1 MVEVYPDLFVGNQ
14 EDYERMTSSIL
25 LKCFNDEFSFVGAAK
40 YPWHKEHAKMDGS
53 DCEGYDGKAMPKDQK
68 EYLYAEREHALYC
81 NLIDAK
87 DPAYIPD
94 EIILKCLDFIQKEM
108 QNDRKVLICC
118 NQGESR
124 SPSIAMMYMIEDGFF
139 DDCEHISDVFERFK
153 SFYPNYKPANG
164 MEKKVIAFFEG
175 NKYEKEFWGD

>member
-1 MVEVYPDLFVGNQ
+1 MVEVYPGLFVGNQ
-14 EDYERMTSSIL
+14 EDYEAMTSFPHC
-25 LKCFNDEFSFVGAAK
+25 KEFEKEFSFIGAAK

-53 DCEGYDGKAMPKDQK
+53 DCEGYEGKSMPKDQK

-87 DPAYIPD
+87 DPAYVPD

-124 SPSIAMMYMIEDGFF
+124 SPSIALMYMIEDGFF
-139 DDCEHISDVFERFK
+139 DDCNGIYNVIKRFD
-153 SFYPNYKPANG
+153 SLYPVYKPANG
-164 MEKKVIAFFEG
+164 MEQKVI
-175 NKYEKEFWGD
+175 EFWRKYKDGE

>member
-1 MVEVYPDLFVGNQ
+1 MVEVYPGLFVGNQ
-14 EDYERMTSSIL
+14 EDYEVMNSFHNC
-25 LKCFNDEFSFVGAAK
+25 KEFEKEFSFVGAAK

-53 DCEGYDGKAMPKDQK
+53 DCEGYEGKAMPKDQK

-139 DDCEHISDVFERFK
+139 DDCRSVYNVLDRFGAL
-153 SFYPNYKPANG
+153 YPIYNPANG
-164 MEKKVIAFFEG
+164 MEQKVI
-175 NKYEKEFWGD
+175 EFWRKYKDGK

>member
-1 MVEVYPDLFVGNQ
+1 MVEVYPGLFVGNQ
-14 EDYERMTSSIL
+14 EDYETMTS
-25 LKCFNDEFSFVGAAK
+25 FPNWNEFDVEFSFIGAAK

-53 DCEGYDGKAMPKDQK
+53 DCEGYEGKAMPKDQK

-94 EIILKCLDFIQKEM
+94 EIISKCLDFIQKEM

-124 SPSIAMMYMIEDGFF
+124 SPSIALMYMIEDGFF
-139 DDCEHISDVFERFK
+139 DDCNGIYNVLKRFDAL
-153 SFYPNYKPANG
+153 YPIYKPGNG
-164 MEKKVIAFFEG
+164 MSQKVI
-175 NKYEKEFWGD
+175 EFWRKYKDGE

>member
-1 MVEVYPDLFVGNQ
+1 MVEVYPGLFVGNQ
-14 EDYERMTSSIL
+14 ENYEVMTSFPQYNEFE
-25 LKCFNDEFSFVGAAK
+25 KEFSFIGAAK

-81 NLIDAK
+81 NLIDTK

-94 EIILKCLDFIQKEM
+94 EIILKCIDFIKKEM
-108 QNDRKVLICC
+108 QNDRKVIICC

-124 SPSIAMMYMIEDGFF
+124 SPSIALMYMIEDGFF
-139 DDCEHISDVFERFK
+139 DDCKSIYDIFIRFK
-153 SFYPNYKPANG
+153 SLYQNYKPANG
-164 MEKKVIAFFEG
+164 MEQKVI
-175 NKYEKEFWGD
+175 EFWRKYKYGE

>member
-14 EDYERMTSSIL
+14 EDYEVMNSFHNC
-25 LKCFNDEFSFVGAAK
+25 KEFEKEFSFVGAAK

-53 DCEGYDGKAMPKDQK
+53 DCEGYEGKAMPKDQK

-81 NLIDAK
+81 NLIDVK

-124 SPSIAMMYMIEDGFF
+124 SPSIALMYMIEDGFF
-139 DDCEHISDVFERFK
+139 DDCKSIYDIFIRFK
-153 SFYPNYKPANG
+153 SIYQNYKPANG
-164 MEKKVIAFFEG
+164 MEQKVI
-175 NKYEKEFWGD
+175 EFWRKYKYGE